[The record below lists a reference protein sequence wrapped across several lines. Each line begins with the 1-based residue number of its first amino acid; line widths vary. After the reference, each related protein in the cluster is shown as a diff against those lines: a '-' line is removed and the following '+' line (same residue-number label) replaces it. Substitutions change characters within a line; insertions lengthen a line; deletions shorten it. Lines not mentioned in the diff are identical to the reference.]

1 MSLSR
6 IYFSADEDFLS
17 AATVELRDVFPEA
30 KFGVGGPDLG
40 FIEGDGVSIANVAS
54 IARGLETP
62 IVFVRHLMRGVG
74 ETALPTT
81 IEELATVIPQALAG
95 WQQFPVPASV
105 SLQVWGSGSEP
116 PELPVRMDELW
127 HLLADSLRDN
137 GIDVARA
144 GRDHIL
150 SACVTPSGIVLG
162 SNQRGNAMSDWPGGR
177 VRLSKPKGQISRSEF
192 KLEELL
198 RSHKIKLPEGAALDL
213 GASPGGWTR
222 ILREHKLM
230 VWAVDPA
237 DLDPRIAGD
246 RGVKHVRTTAGTFLH
261 DTDRTFDLVVND
273 MRMTPPLS
281 CELMLSASGLLN
293 PGGMMIQTLKISPHH
308 GLDMVRQSLHTLRRR
323 YDLDFVRQLQHNRN
337 EVTVVAHHRG

>member
-6 IYFSADEDFLS
+6 IYFSADEDYLF
-17 AATVELRDVFPEA
+17 AATTELREVFPGA
-30 KFGVGGPDLG
+30 TFRQHGPDLG
-40 FIEGDGVSIANVAS
+40 SIEGDGVSIANVAS
-54 IARGLETP
+54 IAMSKEMP

-74 ETALPTT
+74 ELPLPAT
-81 IEELATVIPQALAG
+81 IDELANTVAQAVAS
-95 WQQFPVPASV
+95 WQHFPVPASV

-116 PELPVRMDELW
+116 PELPIRMDEMW
-127 HLLADSLRDN
+127 HLLADALRDA

-144 GRDHIL
+144 GRDHVL
-150 SACVTPSGIVLG
+150 SACVTPEGIVLG
-162 SNQRGNAMSDWPGGR
+162 SNQRGNALSDWPGGR
-177 VRLSKPKGQISRSEF
+177 VRLSKPKGQIARSEF

-198 RSHKIKLPEGAALDL
+198 RSHTIKLPEGAALDL

-237 DLDPRIAGD
+237 DLDPRIASD
-246 RGVKHVRTTAGTFLH
+246 RGVKHVRTTAGAFLH
-261 DTDRTFDLVVND
+261 DTDRTFDLIVND

-281 CELMLSASGLLN
+281 CELMLSASGHLN

-308 GLDMVRQSLHTLRRR
+308 GLDMVRQSMQTLRRR

-337 EVTVVAHHRG
+337 EVTVVGHHRG